1 MKSKLPLNNI
11 VNSSNDLPIEQ
22 INKLSNSPGT
32 FLFNPITRKILLCCK
47 VNTKITNDS
56 LPLKVLGDKEIFI
69 SNQIETSPFI
79 IEYNLLP
86 DFILEHNLL
95 GGFTLNRSFENH
107 PTIGFS
113 LICDREEIDKVR
125 EKFRDTEKKYIFYDI
140 PFRLV
145 NYQEVS
151 AHRSINPLGKYD
163 ITLSFEGWYSKLI
176 NIPLFVKN
184 RGSLN
189 NSKNFEAPECRI
201 DGNKNINNN
210 LANSSNKRNE
220 LVVPLSSFADRL
232 GFKYLGHNFL
242 CNYEKPI
249 SPDLTTTFAS
259 ELDSRKRTKGLYT
272 LFSSDKGVKTI
283 KWARP
288 ATYKIK
294 ENRIITDLNY
304 SDNLSELGY
313 KPSELSWNKIDEEPL
328 DNVQED
334 TFQNTRPSWLQLNIK
349 VTETI
354 SDPDNATSPPND
366 EGLIRT
372 MDLNYD
378 ASGKVKIKTFTKRE
392 GTTVIWEKVETWGFM
407 YVSKD
412 IVIDR
417 NGEKVIEAS
426 PSNYW
431 GLTESQETT
440 HLYDPTTGYYLGNK
454 INGWKMCRFK
464 QESSTETAKLEIEK
478 AGLSDPLSKLYESD
492 EVIRGEKIFELNQV
506 IDCYRFRA
514 VPIIGGTQY
523 ILRQFRDYY
532 QDANNSTPNIPYQV
546 CTSNGQLITKYV
558 QDPTWIEPMFIGEE
572 YTYYSCYSKTED
584 PVNLALRR
592 EFRDSPPETPTDN
605 PIYNPPLST
614 GRETEI
620 YKKVL
625 IHRSK
630 STIQE
635 EGLGFTSSGSSVK
648 DNFIENDKE
657 GLEDRYE
664 THITERSAQDSNFRN
679 ASTIIRIE
687 ESSGRPGEPGR
698 KQLPFVPKTE
708 ESIRNNSDFYY
719 QMIETK
725 REDKIKQPK
734 DNYKYLLVTQGYNV
748 NDPVQGSVFYN
759 TKHKSEAFLGACT
772 DLEIE
777 DMNNNCSISFTTL
790 FRPEIIEGSK
800 LNFSYSWDSW
810 KTRVISNSST
820 VNIIGNVELEDGS
833 IGIEV
838 TGSTTLSLGIDSS
851 LGSLT
856 SLQKIKLPKETI
868 PSTNPN
874 NPSESTIFNMYTRG
888 KELGK
893 IAYGFGSRYSG

>member
-11 VNSSNDLPIEQ
+11 VNLNNELSLEQ

-32 FLFNPITRKILLCCK
+32 FLFNPITKKVLLCCK
-47 VNTKITNDS
+47 VNTKITNDP
-56 LPLKVLGDKEIFI
+56 LPLKILGDKEIFI
-69 SNQIETSPFI
+69 SNQIELPPFI
-79 IEYNLLP
+79 VKHKLV
-86 DFILEHNLL
+86 
-95 GGFTLNRSFENH
+95 GGFTLTRSFENH
-107 PTIGFS
+107 PSIGFN
-113 LICDREEIDKVR
+113 LICDREEIDDVR
-125 EKFRDTEKKYIFYDI
+125 AKFRDREQKYIFYNI

-145 NYQEVS
+145 NYSENI
-151 AHRSINPLGKYD
+151 AHRSINPLGKYE
-163 ITLSFEGWYSKLI
+163 INLSFEGWYSKLI
-176 NIPLFVKN
+176 NTPLFVKK
-184 RGSLN
+184 RGDSLV

-201 DGNKNINNN
+201 DGNKNTNTE
-210 LANSSNKRNE
+210 LANSLTKPNE
-220 LVVPLSSFADRL
+220 LVIPLTSFANRL
-232 GFKYLGHNFL
+232 GFNYLGYNFL
-242 CNYEKPI
+242 CNYQKPI

-272 LFSSDKGVKTI
+272 LFSSDEGVKTI

-294 ENRIITDLNY
+294 ENKTISDLSY

-313 KPSELSWNKIDEEPL
+313 KPSELTWNKTDEEPL
-328 DNVQED
+328 DNAQED
-334 TFQNTRPSWLQLNIK
+334 TFQNTIPSWLQLNIR

-354 SDPDNATSPPND
+354 SDPDNATTPPND

-440 HLYDPTTGYYLGNK
+440 HLYDSTTGYYLGNK

-492 EVIRGEKIFELNQV
+492 EVVRGEKIYELNQ
-506 IDCYRFRA
+506 IMDCYRFRT

-532 QDANNSTPNIPYQV
+532 QDANASTPNIPYQV

-558 QDPTWIEPMFIGEE
+558 RDPTWVEPMFIGEE
-572 YTYYSCYSKTED
+572 YTYYSCYTRTED
-584 PVNLALRR
+584 PSNLALRR

-605 PIYNPPLST
+605 PVYNPPLST

-635 EGLGFTSSGSSVK
+635 EGLGFTSTGSSVK
-648 DNFIENDKE
+648 DNFIGDDKE

-708 ESIRNNSDFYY
+708 ESIRDNSDFYY

-748 NDPVQGSVFYN
+748 NDPIQGSVSYN

-772 DLEIE
+772 DLEID
-777 DMNNNCSISFTTL
+777 DMNSNCSISFTTL

-820 VNIIGNVELEDGS
+820 VTIIGNVEFDDGS
-833 IGIEV
+833 VRIEV

-856 SLQKIKLPKETI
+856 SLQKIKLPKETV
-868 PSTNPN
+868 PTTNTQ
-874 NPSESTIFNMYTRG
+874 NPSESSVFNMYTRG

-893 IAYGFGSRYSG
+893 ITYGFGSRYSG